1 MFAEMNR
8 SELKMVTY
16 ADDKFGDNDF
26 KVSMNETNWE
36 FDENNVL
43 KSALCF
49 IGDNRTFLPVT
60 WDNKGAY
67 VENNG
72 TKKYILEYCE

>member
-1 MFAEMNR
+1 MLITMDR
-8 SELKMVTY
+8 SKLEKIIYT
-16 ADDKFGDNDF
+16 DDEFGEDDF

-49 IGDNRTFLPVT
+49 IGNDKRFLPVK
-60 WDNKGAY
+60 WDEEGAY

-72 TKKYILEYCE
+72 KKIYMLGYCE